1 MQSENMKDLNTSA
14 MVAKDTYD
22 KWYYNNVEW
31 GDHEMHAPEQSIW
44 LYPKSPYFNFPM
56 KNRTTVNGMG
66 KYERTPEEIVTSR
79 TTYATREKDMLMQQ
93 FDIKEKITN
102 NGVNTCIHQ
111 ADVPE
116 VTVEEKN
123 EKNECS
129 IVNKYAEK
137 VNRCDDFPK
146 SLLSTAFQTRNTIGE
161 HFTTY
166 LISTDDDIE
175 RTSGCKCSSPRRLL
189 SRLRAFF
196 FGKKKL

>member
-1 MQSENMKDLNTSA
+1 MSRDVTIGVFIVSFVVVNGYKHSVGNRTSGLGTYMQSENMKDLNTSA

-116 VTVEEKN
+116 
-123 EKNECS
+123 
-129 IVNKYAEK
+129 
-137 VNRCDDFPK
+137 
-146 SLLSTAFQTRNTIGE
+146 
-161 HFTTY
+161 
-166 LISTDDDIE
+166 
-175 RTSGCKCSSPRRLL
+175 
-189 SRLRAFF
+189 
-196 FGKKKL
+196 